1 MLRQLQLVTGLL
13 LAVPPVAA
21 QQPVSQSIEL
31 TPLVGSLSYGP
42 YFRGP
47 AGVQFSNQSGLGYG
61 GELHARLWRNLS
73 AVLGAVHG
81 TSDWTFE
88 SVPLL
93 GRLTVSG
100 ANVWFFDAGLRLG
113 FHLGGPLSGFAQL
126 TGGAVR
132 YAVDNALLNDEAIN
146 LTFSGGLGLRARI
159 GPTVSLLGMAK
170 DYIASFRSV
179 DDLKAY
185 GVEGQRAHTVAVLF
199 GLGLGW

>member
-1 MLRQLQLVTGLL
+1 MLRQLQFVPALL
-13 LAVPPVAA
+13 LAISPLAA
-21 QQPVSQSIEL
+21 QQPVSRSFEL
-31 TPLVGSLSYGP
+31 TPLIGNLSYGP

-61 GELHARLWRNLS
+61 AEIHTRLWRNLS
-73 AVLGAVHG
+73 AVVGAVHG

-93 GRLTVSG
+93 GRVTVSG
-100 ANVWFFDAGLRLG
+100 ASVWFFDAGLRLA
-113 FHLGGPLSGFAQL
+113 FHLGGPLSGFAQA

-132 YAVDNALLNDEAIN
+132 YAADNALITDEAIN
-146 LTFSGGLGLRARI
+146 LTYSGGLGLRARI
-159 GPTVSLLGMAK
+159 GPTLSLMTMVK
-170 DYIASFRSV
+170 DYIASYRSV
-179 DDLKAY
+179 DDLEAY